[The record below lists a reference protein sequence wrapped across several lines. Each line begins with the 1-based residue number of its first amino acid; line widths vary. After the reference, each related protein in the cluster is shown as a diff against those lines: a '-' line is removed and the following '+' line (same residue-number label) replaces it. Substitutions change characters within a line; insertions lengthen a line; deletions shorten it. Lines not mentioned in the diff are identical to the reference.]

1 MPLRQPHRLWLLP
14 ALLGSTA
21 APAAAQDW
29 DLSLARPIVNL
40 SGRTWN
46 LSAGKDPGGAFKV
59 GILGDAAAVAGGA
72 RIVALGRDPVPIPK
86 GTSVSL
92 VPTRPTGVAASQVC
106 NLQLQEVLDQPSEAT
121 VVDFDLVLDIQAAG
135 VRSRLQNNGVVSPRG
150 EYRKVKFGPEGASL
164 FLYGAD
170 GRPAPDQAPGTDAG
184 PGRK

>member
-14 ALLGSTA
+14 ALLGSAAATA
-21 APAAAQDW
+21 AAEDW

-40 SGRTWN
+40 PGRTWN
-46 LSAGKDPGGAFKV
+46 LSVGKGAGGTFKM
-59 GILGDAAAVAGGA
+59 GILGDAAAVAGGS

-92 VPTRPTGVAASQVC
+92 VPTRPTGVTTSQRC
-106 NLQLQEVLDQPSEAT
+106 SLQLREVLDQPAEAT

-150 EYRKVKFGPEGASL
+150 EYRKVRFFPEGASL
-164 FLYGAD
+164 YLYEAD
-170 GRPAPDQAPGTDAG
+170 GKPAPGPAPGTDAG